1 MSRSFLTLSISI
13 FCVFTSL
20 SSQAQEKSFQ
30 LKGVIID
37 SLTQKPG
44 EYFTIALK
52 KDSSVIKTVVSDE
65 QGKFALSAIKEG
77 QYHLIIGSIGY
88 QSKQIPIQINKDN
101 DLGKVAMKP
110 QGNDLNEVAIVAS
123 KPIIKQEPDRIV
135 YDTQADPE
143 SKVLSVLDMMRK
155 VPLLSVDADDN
166 VKLKGT
172 GNYRI
177 LINGK
182 PSGVLTRDPKEF
194 LRSMP
199 ATGVQKIEVIT
210 TPPSKYESEGLS
222 GIINIITS
230 KKVGNG
236 YNGNLNTRYQNPGGP
251 GANLNLTIKQ
261 GDFGA
266 NLYGGTGVWR
276 VKDVKVTDIRNS
288 KPGYPLSSL
297 YNSGHQKTDNF
308 WAWGGGE
315 LSYEIDS
322 LNLITAEIN
331 PYGGYNQQ
339 DLNQFYDVSNQF
351 DNNGVNEIRRSTYNM
366 NSGTRYEWRG
376 TDYTVN
382 YQKGFKD
389 KKEHLLTFSYK
400 FFDNKEP
407 QTNNVGFLNSVN
419 VDVDN
424 PLINYRQNNI
434 SKSKEQTAQL
444 DYINPFNKI
453 TVEAGV
459 KAILR
464 SGESNFQTFLFDDA
478 TNGYVLDTKQ
488 SNVYSNDQ
496 NIYGIY
502 NTYTLKMKDW
512 TFKAGARLE
521 GTYVTGIFESTN
533 SKVKT
538 DYFNLIPSISFN
550 RTLKNSQSVSLGF
563 TQRIQ
568 RPGIWDLNPFVDRSR
583 PNFEYVGNPDLEAVL
598 SNNFELTYSNFKKG
612 SLNVSLTYN
621 FANNTQQRVFQ
632 FVQAE
637 NLTRVTSLN
646 IGKDKL
652 LGTNINFNY
661 PITPKW
667 NLSLSGNLN
676 YIWLEGMINGELAKN
691 SGVTGYANFNT
702 SYKFEKTWKATISG
716 NYGAPDVMLQG
727 QSNNYYYLGF
737 GGSKD
742 IIKDKLTFSASVAN
756 PFQKFRAYKNYTEGP
771 NFTQERIRENYFR
784 RIFCSLNWK
793 FGKLEGSIKKSERS
807 INNDDTKKSSN

>member
-1 MSRSFLTLSISI
+1 MIRYLTLSIFI
-13 FCVFTSL
+13 LCVYTSL
-20 SSQAQEKSFQ
+20 TSQAQEKTYQ
-30 LKGVIID
+30 LKGVITD

-52 KDSSVIKTVVSDE
+52 KDSTVIKSVISDE
-65 QGKFALSAIKEG
+65 QGRFSFASLNSG
-77 QYHLIIGSIGY
+77 QYSLIVGSIGY
-88 QSKQIPIQINKDN
+88 QSKQIPVKLNSDV
-101 DLGKVAMKP
+101 DLGKIQMKT
-110 QGNDLNEVAIVAS
+110 QGSNLNEVAIVGS

-143 SKVLSVLDMMRK
+143 SKVLTVLDMMRK

-182 PSGVLTRDPKEF
+182 PSGVLTRDPKEY

-230 KKVGNG
+230 KKVANG
-236 YNGNLNTRYQNPGGP
+236 YNGNVNARMQQPFSPGVN
-251 GANLNLTIKQ
+251 ANLTIKQ

-276 VKDVKVTDIRNS
+276 VDGIRVTDIRNS
-288 KPGYPLSSL
+288 KGEGPKSSL
-297 YNSGHQKTDNF
+297 YSSGNQKIDNF

-339 DLNQFYDVSNQF
+339 DLGQRF
-351 DNNGVNEIRRSTYNM
+351 DITNGTTSSTYQM
-366 NSGTRYEWRG
+366 NSSTRYQWRG

-382 YQKGFKD
+382 YQKGFKG

-400 FFDNKEP
+400 FFDNREP
-407 QTNNVGFLNSVN
+407 QTNDVRFL
-419 VDVDN
+419 DFAD
-424 PLINYRQNNI
+424 PNYKQENI
-434 SKSKEQTAQL
+434 STSKEQTAQL
-444 DYINPFNKI
+444 DYINPFKTI
-453 TVEAGV
+453 TIEAGV

-464 SGESNFQTFLFDDA
+464 SGKSNFQLLEFNNTS
-478 TNGYVLDTKQ
+478 NSYVLDPAQ

-496 NIYGIY
+496 DIYGFY

-521 GTYVTGIFESTN
+521 GTYVTGVFESTN
-533 SKVKT
+533 SNVKT
-538 DYFNLIPSISFN
+538 QYFNLIPSISFN

-568 RPGIWDLNPFVDRSR
+568 RPGIWDLNPFVDKSR

-632 FVQAE
+632 YIQAE

-661 PITPKW
+661 PITSKW

-676 YIWLEGMINGELAKN
+676 YIWLEGMINGVLAKN
-691 SGVTGYANFNT
+691 SGVTGYASFNS
-702 SYKFEKTWKATISG
+702 SYKFDKTWKATISG

-756 PFQKFRAYKNYTEGP
+756 PFQKFRAYRNYTEGP

-793 FGKLEGSIKKSERS
+793 FGKLEGSIKKNERS
-807 INNDDTKKSSN
+807 INNDDTKKASN

>member
-1 MSRSFLTLSISI
+1 MRKSHLIYCIALLCI
-13 FCVFTSL
+13 FIASNL
-20 SSQAQEKSFQ
+20 NAQDKTFSV
-30 LKGVIID
+30 KGVLID

-52 KDSSVIKTVVSDE
+52 KDSAVLKTVISDE
-65 QGKFALSAIKEG
+65 QGKFSIAGIKSG
-77 QYHLIIGSIGY
+77 QYQLIVGSIGY
-88 QSKQIPIQINKDN
+88 KSKQWPITISKDT
-101 DLGKVAMKP
+101 DLGRILMKP
-110 QGNDLNEVAIVAS
+110 QGNDLNEVSIVAS

-182 PSGVLTRDPKEF
+182 PSGVLTRDPKEY

-199 ATGVQKIEVIT
+199 ANGVQKIEVIT

-230 KKVGNG
+230 KKAANG
-236 YNGNLNTRYQNPGGP
+236 YNGNVNARMQEPGGP
-251 GANLNLTIKQ
+251 GVNANLTLKQ
-261 GDFGA
+261 GNFGA

-276 VKDVKVTDIRNS
+276 VDGIKTTNIRRSLNVT
-288 KPGYPLSSL
+288 PATSL
-297 YNSGHQKTDNF
+297 YSVGFQKTDNF

-339 DLNQFYDVSNQF
+339 DLNQHF
-351 DNNGVNEIRRSTYNM
+351 DIQNGSIPSSYNIA
-366 NSGTRYEWRG
+366 NSTRYEWTG
-376 TDYTVN
+376 TDYTLN

-389 KKEHLLTFSYK
+389 KKEHFLTFSYK
-400 FFDNKEP
+400 LFDNKEP
-407 QTNNVGFLNSVN
+407 QINDVRFLNTVN
-419 VDVDN
+419 F
-424 PLINYRQNNI
+424 PSTNYKQDNI

-444 DYINPFNKI
+444 DYINPFEKI

-464 SGESNFQTFLFDDA
+464 SGESNFQFLNFDA
-478 TNGYVLDTKQ
+478 AQNNYVLDPKQ
-488 SNVYSNDQ
+488 SNVYTNDQ
-496 NIYGIY
+496 NIYGVY

-521 GTYVTGIFESTN
+521 ATYVTGLFETN
-533 SKVKT
+533 NSSVKT
-538 DYFNLIPSISFN
+538 NYFNLIPSVSFN

-568 RPGIWDLNPFVDRSR
+568 RPGIWDLNPFVDKAT
-583 PNFEYVGNPDLEAVL
+583 PGFEYVGNPDLEAVL

-632 FVQAE
+632 FLETE
-637 NLTRVTSLN
+637 NVTRITSLN
-646 IGKDKL
+646 IGKDRL
-652 LGTNINFNY
+652 LGTNVNFNY

-676 YIWLEGMINGELAKN
+676 HIWLEGMINGVLAKN
-691 SGVTGYANFNT
+691 SGITGYASFNS

-727 QSNNYYYLGF
+727 KSNDYYYLGF

-756 PFQKFRAYKNYTEGP
+756 PFQKFRAFRSYTEGI

-784 RIFCSLNWK
+784 RVFCSLNWK

>member
-1 MSRSFLTLSISI
+1 MSRYFLFFSVAMLSILTS
-13 FCVFTSL
+13 TSL
-20 SSQAQEKSFQ
+20 KAQEKSFQ
-30 LKGVIID
+30 LKGLIVD

-44 EYFTIALK
+44 EYFTISLK
-52 KDSSVIKTVVSDE
+52 KDSTVLKTVISDE
-65 QGKFALSAIKEG
+65 QGKFSFAALS
-77 QYHLIIGSIGY
+77 QGSYTVILGSLGY
-88 QSKQIPIQINKDN
+88 KSKQIPVKVSGET
-101 DLGKVAMKP
+101 DLGKILMKP
-110 QGNDLNEVAIVAS
+110 QGNDLNEVSITAS

-143 SKVLSVLDMMRK
+143 SKILSVLDMMRK

-182 PSGVLTRDPKEF
+182 PSGVLTRDPKEY

-199 ATGVQKIEVIT
+199 ANGVQKIEVIT

-230 KKVGNG
+230 KKVANG
-236 YNGNLNTRYQNPGGP
+236 YNGNVNARMQQPFSPGLN
-251 GANLNLTIKQ
+251 ANLTVKQ
-261 GDFGA
+261 GNFGA

-276 VKDVKVTDIRNS
+276 VDGVKVTDIRNS
-288 KPGYPLSSL
+288 RGDGPQSSL
-297 YNSGHQKTDNF
+297 NSLGYQKTDNF

-339 DLNQFYDVSNQF
+339 DLSQRYDII
-351 DNNGVNEIRRSTYNM
+351 NGSDVTAYNTQ
-366 NSGTRYEWRG
+366 NTTRYEWAG

-400 FFDNKEP
+400 FFDNEEP
-407 QTNNVGFLNSVN
+407 QRNSVN
-419 VDVDN
+419 FFNRSSNFTD
-424 PLINYRQNNI
+424 PNYRQNNI
-434 SKSKEQTAQL
+434 SKSQEQTAQL
-444 DYINPFNKI
+444 DYINPFKKI
-453 TVEAGV
+453 TVEAGF

-464 SGESNFQTFLFDDA
+464 SGESNFQSLEFNQSLND
-478 TNGYVLDTKQ
+478 YVVDPNQ

-521 GTYVTGIFESTN
+521 ATYVTGLFESNN
-533 SKVKT
+533 SEVKT
-538 DYFNLIPSISFN
+538 NYFNLIPSISFN
-550 RTLKNSQSVSLGF
+550 RTLKNSQSVSVGF

-568 RPGIWDLNPFVDRSR
+568 RPGIWDLNPFVDTSR
-583 PNFEYVGNPDLEAVL
+583 PGFEYVGNPDLEAVL

-632 FVQAE
+632 LVG
-637 NLTRVTSLN
+637 NVTRITSLN

-676 YIWLEGMINGELAKN
+676 YIWLEGMINGVLAKN
-691 SGVTGYANFNT
+691 SGVTGYASFNS

-727 QSNNYYYLGF
+727 KSNDYYYLGF

-756 PFQKFRAYKNYTEGP
+756 PFQKFRAFRSYTEGI

-807 INNDDTKKSSN
+807 ISNDDTKKSSN

>member
-1 MSRSFLTLSISI
+1 MLS
-13 FCVFTSL
+13 VFASL
-20 SSQAQEKSFQ
+20 NSQAQEITFQ
-30 LKGVIID
+30 LSGIITD

-44 EYFTIALK
+44 EYFTVALK
-52 KDSSVIKTVVSDE
+52 KDTTVLKTAVSNE
-65 QGKFALSAIKEG
+65 QGKFSFAAIKPG
-77 QYHLIIGSIGY
+77 KYTLILGSIGY
-88 QSKQIPIQINKDN
+88 QSKQISVDIVKDF
-101 DLGKVAMKP
+101 DLGKVMMKP
-110 QGNDLNEVAIVAS
+110 QGNDLNEVAIVSS

-199 ATGVQKIEVIT
+199 ASGVQKIEVIT

-236 YNGNLNTRYQNPGGP
+236 YNGNLNTRYQDPGGP
-251 GANLNLTIKQ
+251 GANLNFTIKQ
-261 GDFGA
+261 GNFGA
-266 NLYGGTGVWR
+266 NFYGGTGVWR
-276 VKDVKVTDIRNS
+276 VDGIKTINIRNS
-288 KPGYPLSSL
+288 VGLNPATSLHSVGY
-297 YNSGHQKTDNF
+297 QKTNNF

-339 DLNQFYDVSNQF
+339 DLNQHFDITNGSDLSAYD
-351 DNNGVNEIRRSTYNM
+351 IA
-366 NSGTRYEWRG
+366 NSTRYEWTG

-400 FFDNKEP
+400 LFDNEEP
-407 QTNNVGFLNSVN
+407 QVNDVSFYNRINVK
-419 VDVDN
+419 D
-424 PLINYRQNNI
+424 PLPNYRQNNN

-444 DYINPFNKI
+444 DYVNPFNKI
-453 TVEAGV
+453 TLEAGV

-464 SGESNFQTFLFDDA
+464 SGEGNFQSLRFDDA
-478 TNGYVLDTKQ
+478 LNDYVVNSAE
-488 SNVYSNDQ
+488 SNIYSNDQ
-496 NIYGIY
+496 NIFGVY
-502 NTYTLKMKDW
+502 NTYTLKLKDW

-521 GTYVTGIFESTN
+521 ATYVTGLFESTN
-533 SKVKT
+533 SAVKT
-538 DYFNLIPSISFN
+538 DYFNLIPSISLN
-550 RTLKNSQSVSLGF
+550 KALKNSQSVSLGF

-568 RPGIWDLNPFVDRSR
+568 RPGIWDLNPFVDKAT
-583 PNFEYVGNPDLEAVL
+583 PGFEVVGNPDLEAVL

-632 FVQAE
+632 FLQTE
-637 NLTRVTSLN
+637 NVTRVTPLN
-646 IGKDKL
+646 IGQEKL

-691 SGVTGYANFNT
+691 SGVTGYASFNS
-702 SYKFEKTWKATISG
+702 SYKFQKTWKATISG

-756 PFQKFRAYKNYTEGP
+756 PFQKFRAYRTYTEGI

-807 INNDDTKKSSN
+807 ISNDDTKKSSN